1 MKKLLLFVVVSLFST
16 FITNGQKLTV
26 MNDLES
32 DNTDLDTEFRHS
44 FDGGILFSFRKKF
57 EIEDTYCTSDG
68 TIENTKETTE
78 NPGVNYNSD
87 LKGNYDVGDGY
98 IYYKQRINTGSKIY
112 RLSKQTL
119 DLELFTIIDLPSNT
133 SINDIDYY
141 NGYFYYTV
149 KSSLYRISLVNK
161 EIELV
166 SKLGF
171 YEAKGVKVFK
181 DKIYLLADNDDGNY
195 GLFDCTG
202 TAASIKLIKKLKP
215 FNGIS
220 DQTIH
225 WFEFKDK
232 LYFSLYFT
240 TDEPGSIYF
249 TDGTENGTGK
259 LVDLHYNSFS
269 DFYNLFKIGNVGDR
283 FIFFEHVPDGGIV
296 SVRLYGSDGTP
307 QGTGELLPGT
317 VLKFLS
323 YNFEVVNNECYF
335 ISENTLYKTD
345 GTKSGTV
352 QAHSENIKEFNFL
365 EETLY
370 YVADDFSVY
379 REDKDGNSSQV
390 KYNGSSF
397 TTYEKLFKSGNKL
410 YFTSSISGDRRLIA
424 LEETSTNAT
433 VEPITNRILISPNLI
448 SNQLTLDESLVGYD
462 IIVYDN
468 FGNQKLQQPISQ
480 AYLDCSAL
488 PSGIYFAIFL
498 DKKNNKI
505 FKSNFTKM

>member
-1 MKKLLLFVVVSLFST
+1 MKKLLLFVLVTLFSA

-32 DNTDLDTEFRHS
+32 DNTNLDIEFRHS

-98 IYYKQRINTGSKIY
+98 IYYKQRINTGAKIY
-112 RLSKQTL
+112 RLNKLTL

-133 SINDIDYY
+133 FVNDIDYF

-149 KSSLYRISLVNK
+149 KSSLYRIGLVNK

-166 SKLGF
+166 SKIGF
-171 YEAKGVKVFK
+171 HEAKGVKVFK
-181 DKIYLLADNDDGNY
+181 DKIYILADNDDGNY
-195 GLFDCTG
+195 GLFECTG

-259 LVDLHYNSFS
+259 LVDLHPDSFS

-283 FIFFEHVPDGGIV
+283 FIFFEHVPDVGIV

-335 ISENTLYKTD
+335 LSENTLYKTD
-345 GTKSGTV
+345 GTQSGTV
-352 QAHSENIKEFNFL
+352 QARSGYIDEFNFL
-365 EETLY
+365 GESLY
-370 YVADDFSVY
+370 YVADDFFIY

-390 KYNGSSF
+390 TYNGSSF
-397 TTYEKLFKSGNKL
+397 TTFEKLYKSGDKL
-410 YFTSSISGDRRLIA
+410 YFTSSINGDRRLIA
-424 LEETSTNAT
+424 LEEISTNTT
-433 VEPITNRILISPNLI
+433 VEPIANKILLSPNLI
-448 SNQLTLDESLVGYD
+448 FNQLTLDKSLLGYD
-462 IIVYDN
+462 LIIFDN
-468 FGNQKLQQPISQ
+468 FGNQKIQQTISHS
-480 AYLDCSAL
+480 YLDCSIL
-488 PSGIYFAIFL
+488 TPGIYFVIL
-498 DKKNNKI
+498 MDKKNNKI
-505 FKSNFTKM
+505 YKSNFIKM